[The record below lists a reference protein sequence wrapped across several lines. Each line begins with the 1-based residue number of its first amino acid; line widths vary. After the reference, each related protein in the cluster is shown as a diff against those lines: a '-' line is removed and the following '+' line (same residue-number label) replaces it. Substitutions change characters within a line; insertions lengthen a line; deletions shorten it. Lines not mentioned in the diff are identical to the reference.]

1 MNGFE
6 MRFNVQNK
14 KLDFPYIDN
23 LKKFLGS
30 LSDGRYILVVKKIR
44 KSRSLPQNSYY
55 WKILSIIAEETGNDP
70 DELHDH
76 FKLRFLLSETRP
88 QRVRSTTELN
98 TSEMAVYV
106 DKVIQF
112 AAGLGITILS
122 PEEHYALREAEKES
136 HVSI

>member
-1 MNGFE
+1 MNGFDMQFRVE
-6 MRFNVQNK
+6 KQ

-30 LSDGRYILVVKKIR
+30 LSDGRYVLVVKKIR

-55 WKILSIIAEETGNDP
+55 WKIIAIIAEETGNDP

-76 FKLRFLLSETRP
+76 FKLRYLLSETRP

-112 AAGLGITILS
+112 AAGLGINILS
-122 PEEHYALREAEKES
+122 PDEYYALREAEKES
-136 HVSI
+136 ALAV